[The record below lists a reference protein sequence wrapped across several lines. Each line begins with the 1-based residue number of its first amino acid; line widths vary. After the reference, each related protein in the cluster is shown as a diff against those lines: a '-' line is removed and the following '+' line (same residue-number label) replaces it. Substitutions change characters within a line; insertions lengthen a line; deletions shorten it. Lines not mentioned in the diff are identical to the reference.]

1 MKKLFWI
8 LPLTILLMACHKDDD
23 DNWIDSSDYSS
34 MTVFAY
40 LVADNNLNGVLH
52 DNIIAMHQGLAN
64 MKQAGS
70 LYIYWDGKTTIQEKD
85 TPVILKYF
93 TDGKG
98 KVNGK
103 VVKDKTFTSSEILDM
118 AEIVKEYPDQNST
131 DKSVMK
137 QVLGDMVGMVP
148 NDGVGKIGLVA
159 GSHASSW
166 LPDYSRS
173 RAFGDDEKNY
183 IANSDMADAMSS
195 TGRKFDFLLFD
206 ACLMGTAEVSYDFR
220 NAANYM
226 IVSALEIPSYGFPY
240 DLMLQNL
247 YEADVMGYQ
256 QACQTY
262 LDFYRDR
269 VKNNKSNSWGTIS
282 LIDNTKIASFANVF
296 KEEIVSHKDM
306 LRDYDLTQLQE
317 YGKSSFTYVSV
328 DSEQFIK
335 SLNNN
340 NVPTKFA
347 NSLKEV
353 VLYTGCLTK
362 ALPSSYGVDEENYCG
377 LGVYVPKRNKHDW
390 NTYFKTTAWYKAAGW
405 DEISFDW
412 YF

>member
-1 MKKLFWI
+1 ML
-8 LPLTILLMACHKDDD
+8 CHR
-23 DNWIDSSDYSS
+23 
-34 MTVFAY
+34 
-40 LVADNNLNGVLH
+40 
-52 DNIIAMHQGLAN
+52 
-64 MKQAGS
+64 
-70 LYIYWDGKTTIQEKD
+70 
-85 TPVILKYF
+85 PVENSISYCF
-93 TDGKG
+93 KG
-98 KVNGK
+98 
-103 VVKDKTFTSSEILDM
+103 VKDAEGNLSLKKTL
-118 AEIVKEYPDQNST
+118 
-131 DKSVMK
+131 
-137 QVLGDMVGMVP
+137 
-148 NDGVGKIGLVA
+148 
-159 GSHASSW
+159 
-166 LPDYSRS
+166 
-173 RAFGDDEKNY
+173 
-183 IANSDMADAMSS
+183 
-195 TGRKFDFLLFD
+195 
-206 ACLMGTAEVSYDFR
+206 AEVSYDFR

-247 YEADVMGYQ
+247 YEADVKGYQ

-269 VKNNKSNSWGTIS
+269 VENNKSNSWGTIS
-282 LIDNTKIASFANVF
+282 LIDNTKIESFANVF

-328 DSEQFIK
+328 DTEQFIK

-340 NVPTKFA
+340 SVPSKFA
-347 NSLKEV
+347 NSLKDV
-353 VLYTGCLTK
+353 VLFTGCLTE

>member
-1 MKKLFWI
+1 MKKLF
-8 LPLTILLMACHKDDD
+8 LLLFTAFLWSSCDD
-23 DNWIDSSDYSS
+23 DNDIKPTIEEAPT
-34 MTVFAY
+34 TVLAY
-40 LVADNNLNGVLH
+40 LVGENDLDGALKENVRTMFL
-52 DNIIAMHQGLAN
+52 GLSKMNCSAT
-64 MKQAGS
+64 
-70 LYIYWDGKTTIQEKD
+70 LIVYWDGRSGIGDIE
-85 TPVILKYF
+85 TPVLIKYHNDGQGKINGQKLKNKKW
-93 TDGKG
+93 TL
-98 KVNGK
+98 
-103 VVKDKTFTSSEILDM
+103 SEILGA

-131 DKSVMK
+131 NKEVMS
-137 QVLGDMVGMVP
+137 QVLKDMTDLAPTTQV
-148 NDGVGKIGLVA
+148 GLVA

-183 IANSDMADAMSS
+183 ITNSDMADAMSS

-206 ACLMGTAEVSYDFR
+206 ACLMGTAEVCYDFR

-247 YEADVMGYQ
+247 YEADMMGYQ

-269 VKNNKSNSWGTIS
+269 VENNKSNSWGTIS
-282 LIDNTKIASFANVF
+282 LIDNTKIESFANVF

-306 LRDYDLTQLQE
+306 LRDYDLYQLQE

-328 DSEQFIK
+328 DTEQFIK

-340 NVPTKFA
+340 SVPSKFA

-353 VLYTGCLTK
+353 VLYTGCLTE